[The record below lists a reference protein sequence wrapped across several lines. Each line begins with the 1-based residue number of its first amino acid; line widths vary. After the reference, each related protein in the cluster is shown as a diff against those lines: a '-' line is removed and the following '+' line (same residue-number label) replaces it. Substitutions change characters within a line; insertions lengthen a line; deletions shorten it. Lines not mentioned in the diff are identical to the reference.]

1 MQFILRLL
9 KRGYQLNDIIP
20 LLKTAAANIDNRNT
34 IVKTDDSNS
43 ENTLYIHW
51 KYHPGDIGNH
61 CIREIYSNTL
71 QNKGRFQYMRL
82 AVSRPRNLRDLLCK
96 TDLPTIPG
104 QDVTDIQKKL
114 EDQSTKDVTITTA

>member
-1 MQFILRLL
+1 M
-9 KRGYQLNDIIP
+9 
-20 LLKTAAANIDNRNT
+20 
-34 IVKTDDSNS
+34 
-43 ENTLYIHW
+43 H
-51 KYHPGDIGNH
+51 
-61 CIREIYSNTL
+61 
-71 QNKGRFQYMRL
+71 L